1 MIEKARTQ
9 SVLAIGAGQLTTGIV
24 VMMELLLQP
33 VIIVIITLLFI
44 AYRIIPKMLGGESR
58 YGKNDNSATQGKRS
72 SQACVI

>member
-44 AYRIIPKMLGGESR
+44 
-58 YGKNDNSATQGKRS
+58 
-72 SQACVI
+72 V